1 MMNALSQPQPS
12 PRGCGICGATS
23 ARELYTAR
31 DRLRNS
37 EHPFTIARCDGCGVL
52 RTLPEMSDDDLAYF
66 YPADYWGGEPS
77 LDWIRKSQAEK
88 THFLGACEPR
98 RGRLLDVGC
107 GAGFFLRA
115 LDPKTWDPFGVEI
128 SRAAAAAAERVIGP
142 LRIFNGTL
150 TQSACEDDYFDV
162 VTFWSALEHTNE
174 PREQMV
180 EARRILKRGGTLIV
194 QVPNAASYQ
203 ARWFGGDWFAL
214 DVPRH
219 RYHFTVATLAGLLR
233 STGFEIYR
241 TSFHSKAHNPHALR
255 QSLKSRLYRPTAG
268 ALGRAAFLASIP
280 FLRPFDYL
288 MSAAGRGATL
298 TVAARAA

>member
-1 MMNALSQPQPS
+1 MNALPQTKPS

-37 EHPFTIARCDGCGVL
+37 EHLFIIARCDGCGVM
-52 RTLPEMSDDDLAYF
+52 RTLPEMSDDELAYY
-66 YPADYWGGEPS
+66 YPSDYWGGEPS

-88 THFLGACEPR
+88 TRFLAACEPR
-98 RGRLLDVGC
+98 GGRLLDVGC

-115 LDPKTWDPFGVEI
+115 LDPKVWDPFGIEI
-128 SRAAAAAAERVIGP
+128 SKAAASAAERVIGP

-150 TQSACEDDYFDV
+150 IESACEDEYFDV

-174 PREQMV
+174 PRDQLN
-180 EARRILKRGGTLIV
+180 EARRIIKRGGTLIV

-214 DVPRH
+214 DAPRH
-219 RYHFTVATLAGLLR
+219 RYHFAAATLTDLLGA
-233 STGFEIYR
+233 TGFAVYR

-255 QSLKSRLYRPTAG
+255 QSLKARLYAPPANR
-268 ALGRAAFLASIP
+268 LRRAAFLALIP
-280 FLRPFDYL
+280 FMRPFDFL

-298 TVAARAA
+298 TVAARAV